1 MYLFPQPREFVEKG
15 LLSKYIHGESI
26 TEFTEELSAAM
37 GRRSFEEWVSLLSY
51 GGQVAAHITCSKYEN
66 ILVCTSY
73 DNSKSTVIT
82 DKNDKY
88 NISSDAGTHMF
99 PIVWK
104 RMECAGNVY
113 VTKPSVTSSIFE
125 KGYEALG
132 VKTLRVD
139 DYYHIDH
146 PRPYNIINAPV
157 AKFDAVVLLT
167 PKKINPN
174 NNKFKI
180 TEIKKD
186 FARYCKEDFDI
197 ITLFE
202 PDYNTQIV
210 GSKKKKTSDV
220 IKFTSAQ
227 INPNNYEDKYRDIK
241 YDVTGKRH
249 VVQSIG
255 YFNLQRF
262 YNKVVNQFRIF

>member
-15 LLSKYIHGESI
+15 LLSKYIHGETI

-37 GRRSFEEWVSLLSY
+37 GKRSFEEWVALLSY
-51 GGQVAAHITCSKYEN
+51 GGQVAAHITCSKYKN

-73 DNSKSTVIT
+73 DSSKSSVIT
-82 DKNDKY
+82 DTNDNY

-132 VKTLRVD
+132 VKTIRVD

-146 PRPYNIINAPV
+146 PKPFNLINAPQE
-157 AKFDAVVLLT
+157 KFDAVILLT
-167 PKKINPN
+167 PKRINN
-174 NNKFKI
+174 NNKKFK
-180 TEIKKD
+180 TEEVKKD
-186 FARYCKEDFDI
+186 FAKYCTTDFEI
-197 ITLFE
+197 ITLFA
-202 PDYNTQIV
+202 PDCDIQIV

-220 IKFTSAQ
+220 IQFTSSQ
-227 INPNNYEDKYRDIK
+227 INPNNYENKFREVK
-241 YDVTGKRH
+241 FDVTGKRH
-249 VVQSIG
+249 VIQSVG

>member
-1 MYLFPQPREFVEKG
+1 MYLFPQPREFTEKG
-15 LLSKYIHGESI
+15 LRSKYIHSQSI

-37 GRRSFEEWVSLLSY
+37 GKRSFEEWVALLTY
-51 GGQVAAHITCSKYEN
+51 GGQTAAHITCAKYNN
-66 ILVCTSY
+66 ILVCTSF
-73 DNSKSTVIT
+73 DSTKSSVIT
-82 DKNDKY
+82 DKNDNY

-104 RMECAGNVY
+104 RMECAGNIY
-113 VTKPSVTSSIFE
+113 VTKPSSGNSLFE
-125 KGYEALG
+125 RGYEALD
-132 VKTLRVD
+132 VRTIRVD

-146 PRPYNIINAPV
+146 PQPYNLTGAPSD
-157 AKFDAVVLLT
+157 KFDAVVILT

-174 NNKFKI
+174 NRKFKI
-180 TEIKKD
+180 AEVRKD

-202 PDYNTQIV
+202 PDCDTTII
-210 GSKKKKTSDV
+210 GTKKKKTSEV
-220 IKFTSAQ
+220 IQLTSSQ
-227 INPNNYEDKYRDIK
+227 INPNDYEEKYREIK
-241 YDVTGKRH
+241 YDVTGKRQ
-249 VVQSIG
+249 VIQSVG